1 MWRESKLDHDQLFGV
16 VVVVVGASALHAAYA
31 FL

>member
-1 MWRESKLDHDQLFGV
+1 MWRESKLDHDQPFG
-16 VVVVVGASALHAAYA
+16 VVVVGASALHAASA